1 MEHTMVSSQYLQIA
15 LDLASRI
22 AKEEFSEGSKIY
34 GRSVMASEYNVS
46 PETIRRALKL
56 LHDMKVVEI
65 KPQSG
70 ATVLS
75 IDNAKR
81 YIQQF
86 EDDTDVQSL
95 KMQLKDMLYQSIEL
109 HRNIEKTAAA
119 LIKSQNTFIAAGQ
132 PLPNYEITVSCKS
145 PVIGKSLG
153 ELNFWQTT
161 GATVIAVRRG
171 KKVIL
176 SPGPYFEFYNGDVII
191 LVGITKAIEAA
202 NRLITTEEEAADYD
216 QI

>member
-1 MEHTMVSSQYLQIA
+1 MVKVITGIKNNDLREA
-15 LDLASRI
+15 LI
-22 AKEEFSEGSKIY
+22 AKEEFLEGSKIY

-86 EDDTDVQSL
+86 EDDSDVQSL
-95 KMQLKDMLYQSIEL
+95 KMQLKDINS
-109 HRNIEKTAAA
+109 HRRKT
-119 LIKSQNTFIAAGQ
+119 IQ
-132 PLPNYEITVSCKS
+132 
-145 PVIGKSLG
+145 
-153 ELNFWQTT
+153 
-161 GATVIAVRRG
+161 
-171 KKVIL
+171 
-176 SPGPYFEFYNGDVII
+176 
-191 LVGITKAIEAA
+191 
-202 NRLITTEEEAADYD
+202 
-216 QI
+216 